1 MSDASNRASRRG
13 FLIGGAAALSAAA
26 GGVIIGNRLP
36 DGPPVSSAPAKAPA
50 SSASVPFFGAHQPG
64 IADPTP
70 THATFLALDL
80 RPGVGRADL
89 AAVFRSWT
97 DISAALA
104 SGDTRVDR
112 SMVARGSGPSMF
124 MMTVGVGG
132 SALDQLGMARPAP
145 LVDLPLFP
153 GDQLDPQSSHGGVF
167 VQLCSDD
174 AVYLGGAVRA
184 VRRAATAALVPR
196 WQMNGFRGVTAATTS
211 SNGRNLM
218 GQIDGTNN
226 IAVSR
231 ASTGGAVWVDNAS
244 PAWMS
249 GGSYVAIR
257 RFRML
262 LNSWEAAGEGVQAEV
277 LGRHIATGAPLG
289 GRHESDP
296 VDLAAVDAA
305 GQPVVPVDAHIRLA
319 APQRG
324 AGEEMLRR
332 SYSYS
337 SGQLVG
343 PEGDEDAGLIFVS
356 YQADPRQSFIPVQQ
370 RLAEADA
377 LTRFTIATSSALFAI
392 LPGVSAEGDWYGLAL
407 LG

>member
-1 MSDASNRASRRG
+1 MSDAPNHASRRG

-26 GGVIIGNRLP
+26 GGVIVGNRLP
-36 DGPPVSSAPAKAPA
+36 DGPPVSASPSSAPA
-50 SSASVPFFGAHQPG
+50 SSASVPFFGVHQPG

-70 THATFLALDL
+70 THATFLAFDL
-80 RPGVGRADL
+80 RPGASRADL
-89 AAVFRSWT
+89 ATVFRSWT
-97 DISAALA
+97 EISAALA

-112 SMVARGSGPSMF
+112 SMVSRGSGPSMF
-124 MMTVGVGG
+124 MMTVGIGG
-132 SALDQLGMARPAP
+132 SALDQLGIVRPAP

-153 GDQLDPQSSHGGVF
+153 GDHLDPQASHGGVF

-184 VRRAATAALVPR
+184 VRRAAASALLPR

-231 ASTGGAVWVDNAS
+231 ASTGGAVWVDSAS
-244 PAWMS
+244 PAWMT

-262 LNSWEAAGEGVQAEV
+262 LNSWEAAGDKVQGAV
-277 LGRHIATGAPLG
+277 VGRHIATGAPLG
-289 GRHESDP
+289 SEHESDP
-296 VDLAAVDAA
+296 VDLTAIDAA
-305 GQPVVPVDAHIRLA
+305 GRPVIPKDAHIRIA
-319 APQRG
+319 APRRG

-332 SYSYS
+332 SYSYA
-337 SGQLVG
+337 SGQVAG
-343 PEGDEDAGLIFVS
+343 PDGDEDAGLVFIS
-356 YQADPRQSFIPVQQ
+356 YQSDPRQSFIPVQQ
-370 RLAEADA
+370 RLAESDA
-377 LTRFTIATSSALFAI
+377 LTRFTVATSSALFAI
-392 LPGVSAEGDWYGLAL
+392 LPGVANRGDWYGRAL
-407 LG
+407 LS